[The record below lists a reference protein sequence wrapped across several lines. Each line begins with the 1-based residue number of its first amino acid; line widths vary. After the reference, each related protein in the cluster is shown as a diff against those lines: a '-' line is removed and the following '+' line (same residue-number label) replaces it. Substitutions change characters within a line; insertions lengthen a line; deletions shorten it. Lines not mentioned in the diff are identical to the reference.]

1 MGPDSAITIYIL
13 WMRLIGFQFLKS
25 SNRQS
30 TEHEFKIT
38 EQSVKGYKPG
48 WY

>member
-1 MGPDSAITIYIL
+1 MGLDSAITIYIL
-13 WMRLIGFQFLKS
+13 WMCLIDFQFLKLS
-25 SNRQS
+25 YRQS
-30 TEHEFKIT
+30 AENEFKIT